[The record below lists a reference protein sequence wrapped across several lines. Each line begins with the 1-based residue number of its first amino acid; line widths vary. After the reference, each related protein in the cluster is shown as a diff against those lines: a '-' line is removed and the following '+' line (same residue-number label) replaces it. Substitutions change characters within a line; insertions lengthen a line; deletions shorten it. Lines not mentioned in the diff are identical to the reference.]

1 MQLFCCH
8 CPGQALMQL
17 FKLICLVFRAGD
29 QNSGI
34 LRGTQL
40 PKKMIAWAFKK
51 LELHLIVNSRLLSG
65 LWTAVW
71 NQFRHRATCAL
82 RMISARFVG
91 LLSCSEGLSNR
102 KLNYQCGFAGFQAG
116 MQKACVP
123 AEKLK
128 KQRTTTTTKSPRELP
143 WNLLLCC
150 SVFLWHGWTSAC
162 CCLVGCSAAGRL
174 LVRSGGGCTSR
185 VQGEGTL
192 LPLSSAIADRWA

>member
-8 CPGQALMQL
+8 CPGQALMQI

-71 NQFRHRATCAL
+71 NQFRHRATYAS
-82 RMISARFVG
+82 RMVSARFVG
-91 LLSCSEGLSNR
+91 LLSSSGGLSNR
-102 KLNYQCGFAGFQAG
+102 KLKQPVWVCRLPGKNAKSQYPCWEV
-116 MQKACVP
+116 K
-123 AEKLK
+123 K
-128 KQRTTTTTKSPRELP
+128 KQRTTTKSPRELP
-143 WNLLLCC
+143 WNLFLSY
-150 SVFLWHGWTSAC
+150 SVFLWCGWTPAC
-162 CCLVGCSAAGRL
+162 SCLVGSSAAWRL
-174 LVRSGGGCTSR
+174 LVRSGGACTSR
-185 VQGEGTL
+185 VEGEGTL
-192 LPLSSAIADRWA
+192 LPLSSAIAERWA

>member
-29 QNSGI
+29 QNSWI
-34 LRGTQL
+34 LQGTQL

-51 LELHLIVNSRLLSG
+51 LELHLIVNSRLLSR

-71 NQFRHRATCAL
+71 NQFRHRATHAS
-82 RMISARFVG
+82 RMVSARFVG
-91 LLSCSEGLSNR
+91 LLKSSEGLSNR
-102 KLNYQCGFAGFQAG
+102 KLNYHCGLASSQAG

-128 KQRTTTTTKSPRELP
+128 SREQQQQNHQGSFLGICSLP
-143 WNLLLCC
+143 ILYSFGVDEHQHVPAWLAILLLED
-150 SVFLWHGWTSAC
+150 GWCTQVVAAQRGWEVEAQS
-162 CCLVGCSAAGRL
+162 CL
-174 LVRSGGGCTSR
+174 
-185 VQGEGTL
+185 
-192 LPLSSAIADRWA
+192 